1 MAFIQLNDQQ
11 QQRLA
16 SLPDRQLFDR
26 RITAALKHR
35 MRETTIDTP
44 ADQLQRIMRET
55 IDRVLD
61 ELDPSVDNG

>member
-16 SLPDRQLFDR
+16 SFPDRQLFDR
-26 RITAALKHR
+26 RITEALKHP

-44 ADQLQRIMRET
+44 AEQLQRIMRET

-61 ELDPSVDNG
+61 ELDPSVDKG

>member
-1 MAFIQLNDQQ
+1 MAFLQLTDLQ
-11 QQRLA
+11 QQRLT

-26 RITAALKHR
+26 RITEALKHH

-61 ELDPSVDNG
+61 ELDPPVDEG